1 MKHPRKAGGAIAA
14 MAAMTM
20 AILIS
25 GCSQDAPTGEDMSEG
40 GLAEGGAAPNFTLP
54 SAQGA
59 SVSLASFR
67 GEKAAL
73 LYFSMGP
80 G

>member
-1 MKHPRKAGGAIAA
+1 
-14 MAAMTM
+14 MAAM

-25 GCSQDAPTGEDMSEG
+25 GCSRDAPPSEDMTEKVMV
-40 GLAEGGAAPNFTLP
+40 EGGAAPNFTLP